1 MHKAL
6 IYNDLIYNRPNTQ
19 YTTDLIPGT
28 QYKTPDIPDA
38 KDSLH
43 NSHNT

>member
-1 MHKAL
+1 MRMSLSASVK
-6 IYNDLIYNRPNTQ
+6 
-19 YTTDLIPGT
+19 
-28 QYKTPDIPDA
+28 IPDT